1 MAEDRSVPDR
11 SVPDRS
17 VPGDDID
24 DVVEELRRCNP
35 VDIEALPSS
44 RSTEAMTALERILD
58 SGDEPDITKPDITE
72 PESEPES
79 EPDPSPNPNPSPTN
93 PHPHPPRA
101 TRWERRAAAVS
112 NVGVI
117 AKGVSTRRPRL
128 APSDTSTADAA
139 AAAVADCTT

>member
-24 DVVEELRRCNP
+24 DVVVEELRRCNP

-72 PESEPES
+72 PESEPDITES
-79 EPDPSPNPNPSPTN
+79 ESESDKSSPSPAAGDPVG
-93 PHPHPPRA
+93 
-101 TRWERRAAAVS
+101 EKGRRRVQ
-112 NVGVI
+112 
-117 AKGVSTRRPRL
+117 RRGD
-128 APSDTSTADAA
+128 S
-139 AAAVADCTT
+139 